1 MPPKNPAA
9 KKVDDRPLAIVV
21 DDISVTYKV
30 HLSGAK
36 LTKSSTRVRSK
47 GNLRLVHAL
56 KNVSFVAHEGE
67 TIGVI
72 GSNGSGKSTL
82 MKAVSGLTSV
92 DKGRIFARSRPSFLG
107 VGAAMIKELSG
118 EKNVILGGL
127 ALGFSRTEIKE
138 KFNDIVAFAGL
149 ESFIDLPMSTYSSG
163 MVERLKFA
171 IAATKSHDIL
181 IIDEALAVGDADFR
195 SRSEARIRELA
206 KDAGCVFL
214 VSHSLSSITSTCER
228 TIWMDQGSI
237 RMDGPTREVCK
248 AYAEFTG
255 AKYQD

>member
-1 MPPKNPAA
+1 MPPKKTA
-9 KKVDDRPLAIVV
+9 KPDERALAVVV
-21 DDISVTYKV
+21 DNISVVYKV
-30 HLSGAK
+30 HLSGKPVTSA
-36 LTKSSTRVRSK
+36 SSRVRSK
-47 GNLRLVHAL
+47 GNLRLVDAL

-82 MKAVSGLTSV
+82 MKAVSGLTPV
-92 DKGRIFARSRPSFLG
+92 DQGRVFARSRPSFLG

-118 EKNVILGGL
+118 EKNVMLGGL
-127 ALGFSRTEIKE
+127 ALGFTRAEIKA
-138 KFNDIVAFAGL
+138 KFKEIVAFAGL
-149 ESFIDLPMSTYSSG
+149 EAFIDLPMSTYSSG

-214 VSHSLSSITSTCER
+214 VSHSLKSILSTCER
-228 TIWMDQGSI
+228 VIWVEQGSI
-237 RMDGPTREVCK
+237 RMDGPAREVCK

-255 AKYQD
+255 APYQD